1 MLTWVG
7 RLGLPA
13 YLGLLVY
20 RALHGG
26 AAEPAPLPPLTPLGV
41 AAVLTFLRE
50 LLVRGLLEAARLAP
64 LGVLAALAMP
74 RREGFVARSLGM
86 ALPAAALSFA
96 AVTLVGVVDAGP
108 PWTLPGLFEV
118 LLPGVSVLFGVWVG
132 MTLTRGLGATLFFLP
147 RLALYA
153 VLLLLLAG
161 IGAWRCLEPAP
172 LAFEPT
178 PVTSAEKRRLYGLLR
193 GKAPMQ
199 LEEGQTAELRLAER
213 DVDLLMAWGLSVGE
227 TSRKA
232 HVELGPGA
240 ATLEASVRVPRFDR
254 YLNLVAKGQAQVR
267 NGVVDLRGDAL
278 RVGKWKAPDWAVG
291 PLTSLVARALNG
303 DRRVRPVLGPVRSL
317 EVDEGGLRVEYG
329 RARLPAGFVAD
340 LFHGDGAGALDLES
354 LRAHLDDLRRAASL
368 LPPPGEAR
376 FGAAV
381 QSAFAFAATR
391 SGNDGAVRE
400 NRAALLAL
408 GLVLGA
414 RRLETFT
421 GKVAGPVDLA
431 ALARTCKGST
441 MRGRDD
447 WPKHFTV
454 SAALTV
460 LSLDRASDAVG
471 VLKEELDADGGSGFS
486 FGDLLADRAG
496 TAFGEYATR
505 DEKGAR
511 ALQARLAKGF
521 ALDDYFPA
529 ADGLPEGIQD
539 RELQARYGGVGG
551 KEYNRLVAEI
561 ERRIA
566 ALPAYKP

>member
-1 MLTWVG
+1 VLTWVG

-13 YLGLLVY
+13 YLGFLVY

-26 AAEPAPLPPLTPLGV
+26 AIEPAPLPSLTPLGA
-41 AAVLTFLRE
+41 AAVFTFLRE
-50 LLVRGLLEAARLAP
+50 LLVRASVDVARLAT
-64 LGVLAALAMP
+64 LGALAALAMP

-96 AVTLVGVVDAGP
+96 AVTFVGVVDAGP
-108 PWTLPGLFEV
+108 PWTLPGLFAL
-118 LLPGVSVLFGVWVG
+118 LLPGVSILFGVWVG

-161 IGAWRCLEPAP
+161 IGAWRCLEPTP

-178 PVTSAEKRRLYGLLR
+178 PVTSAEKHRLYGLLR
-193 GKAPMQ
+193 DKAPMR
-199 LEEGQTAELRLAER
+199 LKEGQTAELRLTPR
-213 DVDLLMAWGLSVGE
+213 DVDLLMSWGLSVGE
-227 TSRKA
+227 ASRKT
-232 HVELGPGA
+232 HVEMTPQA
-240 ATLEASVRVPRFDR
+240 ATLQASLRVPRFDR

-267 NGVVDLRGDAL
+267 NGVLDLRGDAL
-278 RVGKWKAPDWAVG
+278 QVGQWKAPGWSLG
-291 PLTSLVARALNG
+291 PLSYLVERALNG
-303 DRRVRPVLGPVRSL
+303 DRRVRPGLRAVRSL
-317 EVDEGGLRVEYG
+317 SMDDDGLRIEYG
-329 RARLPAGFVAD
+329 RAQLPAGFVAD
-340 LFHGDGAGALDLES
+340 LFHGEGTGALDLEA
-354 LRAHLDDLRRAASL
+354 LRAQLDHLRETASI
-368 LPPPGEAR
+368 LPPAGEAR

-391 SGNDGAVRE
+391 SGREGAVRE
-400 NRAALLAL
+400 DRAALLAL
-408 GLVLGA
+408 GLVLGT

-421 GKVAGPVDLA
+421 GRVAGVDLA
-431 ALARTCKGST
+431 ALGHAFKGST

-460 LSLDRASDAVG
+460 LSLDRASDAAG
-471 VLKEELDADGGSGFS
+471 VLKEELDANGGSGFS
-486 FGDLLADRAG
+486 FGDLLADHAG
-496 TAFGEYATR
+496 TAFADFATR
-505 DEKGAR
+505 DEVSAR
-511 ALQARLAKGF
+511 GLQVRLAQGF

-529 ADGLPEGIQD
+529 ADGLPEDIQD
-539 RELQARYGGVGG
+539 RELQAKYGGVGG